1 MKKWIVSACIAVLG
15 FTAQAGDLV
24 PFKIYNKKG
33 KAVSFDKMIQDLATK
48 EVVLFG
54 EFHDDAIVHWLQL
67 KATEALYKAKM
78 GKIILGAEMF
88 EADMQ
93 IPFSRYLNN
102 EIDEKSMKEQI
113 TSLWANYK
121 TDYKPLVEFAKM
133 NKVDFIATNVPRYIA
148 RNVYRGGFATL
159 DTLSQEV
166 KKLLPQ
172 LPIPYDASLP
182 GYKAML
188 AMGSDHG
195 GDNLPKAQAIKDAT
209 MAWSIKTNMK
219 LEYLFLHYNGSYHS
233 NNYEG
238 INWYLKHYL
247 PKITIGTIATVRQK
261 DVNQL
266 EKENKGL
273 ADYIICVDETMT
285 RTH

>member
-1 MKKWIVSACIAVLG
+1 MRKWIIFASIAVWG
-15 FTAQAGDLV
+15 FTAQANDLV
-24 PFKIYNKKG
+24 PFKIYTKKG
-33 KAVSFDKMIQDLATK
+33 KSVSFDKMIKDLNTK
-48 EVVLFG
+48 EIVLFG
-54 EFHDDAIVHWLQL
+54 EYHDDAIVHWLQL
-67 KATEALYKAKM
+67 KATEALFKARM
-78 GKIILGAEMF
+78 GKVTLGAEMF

-93 IPFSRYLNN
+93 QPLSRYLKN
-102 EIDEKSMKEQI
+102 EIEEKEMKEQI
-113 TSLWANYK
+113 TSLWTNYK
-121 TDYKPLVEFAKM
+121 TDYKPLVEFAKI

-159 DTLSQEV
+159 DTLNQEV

-188 AMGSDHG
+188 TMGSDHG

-209 MAWSIKTNMK
+209 MAWNIKVNMK
-219 LEYLFLHYNGSYHS
+219 LEYLFIHYNGSYHS

-238 INWYLKHYL
+238 IYWYLNQYL
-247 PKITIGTIATVRQK
+247 PKISIGTIATVRQK

-266 EKENKGL
+266 EKEYKGI